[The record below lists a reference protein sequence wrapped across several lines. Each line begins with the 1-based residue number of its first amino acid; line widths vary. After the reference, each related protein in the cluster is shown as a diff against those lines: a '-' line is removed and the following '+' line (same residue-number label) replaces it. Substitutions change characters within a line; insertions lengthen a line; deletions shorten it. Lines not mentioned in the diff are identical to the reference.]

1 VTEECL
7 EFRVILAS
15 QRVHIRHRRRI
26 RRQATCLVGA
36 LKADALRE
44 LVAEHFGVAS

>member
-1 VTEECL
+1 MTEEGL

-15 QRVHIRHRRRI
+15 QRVHVRHRRRI

-36 LKADALRE
+36 VKADALRDR
-44 LVAEHFGVAS
+44 VAEHFGVAS